1 MAWAPTR
8 TYMCFARMRPLPQFL
23 YDLLPIRKLFYLAA
37 IFFLPIP
44 FMALLEKQL
53 YVKKSTIPNSG
64 KGLFTRKAIS
74 KGTRIVEYKGVISS
88 WKDVKDE
95 DGKNGYIFFVNRKHV
110 INALP
115 TLKALARYA
124 NDANGLTRVK
134 GTKNNAEYETEG
146 TKAYILCKRDIPA
159 NSEIFVDYGNDYW
172 KVIRQNIKMWERE
185 AKRAAEKLE
194 REKTREEARKAKKAA
209 KAGKS
214 ATKKSARKKSAT
226 KKVTTKKATRATK
239 KK

>member
-1 MAWAPTR
+1 
-8 TYMCFARMRPLPQFL
+8 
-23 YDLLPIRKLFYLAA
+23 
-37 IFFLPIP
+37 
-44 FMALLEKQL
+44 MALLEKQL
-53 YVKKSTIPNSG
+53 YVKKSTIPNAG
-64 KGLFTRKAIS
+64 KGLFTRKAIP

-134 GTKNNAEYETEG
+134 GLSNNAEYETDEND
-146 TKAYILCKRDIPA
+146 KAYILSTRDIPA
-159 NSEIFVDYGNDYW
+159 NAEIFVDYGKDYW
-172 KVIRQNIKMWERE
+172 KVIRENIKMWERQ

-194 REKTREEARKAKKAA
+194 RQKAREEAREAKKAA

-214 ATKKSARKKSAT
+214 ATKKSAPRKST
-226 KKVTTKKATRATK
+226 TTKKAVTPAK
-239 KK
+239 KKQATRKRA